1 MNKIAKAV
9 RCIETGIEYVSSGA
23 AGKAMGIDPSGILK
37 CCKGLA
43 KTAAGKTWE
52 FVENTANTV
61 AEAVKDTVSA
71 VKEAV
76 AETSEKKVKLV
87 RDYMK
92 TNVVTVKADAPL
104 MFAEHIMFERKLLRL
119 PVVTAEGKL
128 IGIITKYD
136 IEQKL
141 AEIGEYT
148 EEQMLSPEL
157 SVMKF
162 VKAGLICTMPDEP
175 LTEVVRA
182 AEEYNAKFLPVIE
195 SAESN
200 KLVGIITYF
209 DALNVL
215 DDDDLLCDEEDDDD
229 NDYEDE
235 E

>member
-52 FVENTANTV
+52 FVENTANAV
-61 AEAVKDTVSA
+61 ADAVKDTVDA

-76 AETSEKKVKLV
+76 SEPAESTEKKEKLV
-87 RDYMK
+87 RDIMK
-92 TNVVTVKADAPL
+92 TEVVTVKADAPL
-104 MFAEHIMFERKLLRL
+104 MLAEHIMFERKLLRL

-128 IGIITKYD
+128 VGIITKYD

-162 VKAGLICTMPDEP
+162 VKTGLICTMPDEP
-175 LTEVVRA
+175 ISEVIRA
-182 AEEYNAKFLPVIE
+182 AEEYNAKFLPVIAT
-195 SAESN
+195 AESN
-200 KLVGIITYF
+200 KLVGVVTYF
-209 DALNVL
+209 DALNAQEY
-215 DDDDLLCDEEDDDD
+215 DEDEDDSD
-229 NDYEDE
+229 DYEDE